1 MLLLALVFIILEEC
15 SAALCISSTVRAGR
29 GQCGGQDVGAATLLP
44 PLSCISLSAPPPQ
57 VCWGTY
63 MCVPSCTNMV
73 LQSGQFAGLQVFQ
86 PLPFVQV
93 CPLHVAFS
101 ARIGDRKSPNSFPTL
116 CHGPSQR
123 QTNLLHCWLYSR
135 VQLGYTVLREVVG
148 VSLPQGFPAG
158 TLSAKTM
165 LFFRLESDVS
175 LLKGRASVL
184 GRFSARW
191 YGMSSPLL
199 QCATGISVL
208 L

>member
-1 MLLLALVFIILEEC
+1 MLGQPPCFPLFLAF
-15 SAALCISSTVRAGR
+15 LC
-29 GQCGGQDVGAATLLP
+29 QL
-44 PLSCISLSAPPPQ
+44 
-57 VCWGTY
+57 
-63 MCVPSCTNMV
+63 
-73 LQSGQFAGLQVFQ
+73 
-86 PLPFVQV
+86 PLPRCAGVHTCV
-93 CPLHVAFS
+93 CPVAQTWCCNPGNLQACRCSNLFLLCRCVLCMLHLVP
-101 ARIGDRKSPNSFPTL
+101 GLGSPNSFPTL